1 MQGYFY
7 NISVALDQLLNA
19 LFFGFADETL
29 SSRAYR
35 LSLKGLWWRWHI
47 CKQAID
53 ALALLFGDK
62 DHCYVSF
69 ISERDG
75 RQLPPEC
82 RGKL

>member
-35 LSLKGLWWRWHI
+35 LSLKGLWWRWQI
-47 CKQAID
+47 CKTVID
-53 ALALLFGDK
+53 KLALIFNDK
-62 DHCYVSF
+62 NHCYVSF
-69 ISERDG
+69 VSEREG
-75 RQLPPEC
+75 RQLPPEL
-82 RGKL
+82 REKL